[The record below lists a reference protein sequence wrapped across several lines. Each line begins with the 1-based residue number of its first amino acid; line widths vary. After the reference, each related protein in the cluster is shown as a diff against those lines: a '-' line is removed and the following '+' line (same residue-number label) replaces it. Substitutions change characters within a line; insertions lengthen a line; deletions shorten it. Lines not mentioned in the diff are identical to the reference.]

1 MNFMED
7 INQETQAMLNQLTT
21 KTIMS
26 KTTSQSVAILNYL
39 QSGGSL
45 SPIEALNKFNC
56 FRLAARIGDL
66 RKEGHDIQT
75 EIVTEENG
83 KKFAVYFLPKIQK
96 QGDLF

>member
-1 MNFMED
+1 MDFMEE
-7 INQETQAMLNQLTT
+7 INSETQAMLNQLTT

-39 QSGGSL
+39 KTGNSL
-45 SPIEALNKFNC
+45 NPLEALNKFGC

-75 EIVTEENG
+75 EMYSEENG
-83 KKFAVYFLPKIQK
+83 KKYAVYSLPKIQK
-96 QGDLF
+96 QGELF

>member
-1 MNFMED
+1 MDFMEE
-7 INQETQAMLNQLTT
+7 INSETQAMLNQLTT

-39 QSGGSL
+39 KTGNSL
-45 SPIEALNKFNC
+45 NPMEALNKFGC

-75 EIVTEENG
+75 EMYSEENG
-83 KKFAVYFLPKIQK
+83 KKYAVYSIPKTEK
-96 QGDLF
+96 QGELF